1 MKSHGRLFMRI
12 IEVVPLGVIQFMN
25 VEIRVIFMQVAIHFS
40 GGTCSVSGDNLGFL
54 FRMGSGWRSEMINYR
69 MGDFMFWG
77 DDIFGIY

>member
-1 MKSHGRLFMRI
+1 MRI

-77 DDIFGIY
+77 DDIFGIF